1 MSAID
6 FVIIAL
12 IAVAFGAVVVR
23 VRKKGTCGDCA
34 QAGSCGGSCAGC
46 STFKRATCP
55 ACEGVEQTVKKLG
68 RGIERP

>member
-6 FVIIAL
+6 FVVIAL

-46 STFKRATCP
+46 STSKCATCP

-68 RGIERP
+68 RGIERS

>member
-46 STFKRATCP
+46 STSSVRP
-55 ACEGVEQTVKKLG
+55 A
-68 RGIERP
+68 RPAKGSSRQ

>member
-1 MSAID
+1 MTAID

-34 QAGSCGGSCAGC
+34 QAGSCAGC
-46 STFKRATCP
+46 STSKRATCP

>member
-23 VRKKGTCGDCA
+23 VRKKGHVRRLR
-34 QAGSCGGSCAGC
+34 AGGFVRRLVRGLLHL
-46 STFKRATCP
+46 KRATCP